1 MTNSILRGNPRVRFD
16 VGEIASV
23 KPRRESPHC
32 KKMLMTVVVAF
43 AAAAVWAK
51 TTTWQGP
58 SGGNWNA
65 EDNWNGGLPAT
76 GDTVILNDSSVND
89 FEGLS
94 LASITFAGS
103 GAYMVSGN
111 AVTVTDGLVIF
122 MR

>member
-65 EDNWNGGLPAT
+65 EDNWNGGLPAA